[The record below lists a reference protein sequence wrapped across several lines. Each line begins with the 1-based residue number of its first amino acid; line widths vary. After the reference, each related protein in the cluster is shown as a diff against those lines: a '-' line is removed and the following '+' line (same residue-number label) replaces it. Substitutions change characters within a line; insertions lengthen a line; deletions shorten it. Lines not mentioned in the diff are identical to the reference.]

1 MASLTSSLESSLS
14 STINYNERETTT
26 KVTLNP
32 HTKKKEQNLKKKR
45 KIERATK
52 LEANPL
58 SLNTRK
64 RNKKRS

>member
-32 HTKKKEQNLKKKR
+32 HTKKKEQNLKKK
-45 KIERATK
+45 KEK
-52 LEANPL
+52 
-58 SLNTRK
+58 
-64 RNKKRS
+64 

>member
-32 HTKKKEQNLKKKR
+32 HTKKKGTKSQKKKE
-45 KIERATK
+45 K
-52 LEANPL
+52 
-58 SLNTRK
+58 
-64 RNKKRS
+64 